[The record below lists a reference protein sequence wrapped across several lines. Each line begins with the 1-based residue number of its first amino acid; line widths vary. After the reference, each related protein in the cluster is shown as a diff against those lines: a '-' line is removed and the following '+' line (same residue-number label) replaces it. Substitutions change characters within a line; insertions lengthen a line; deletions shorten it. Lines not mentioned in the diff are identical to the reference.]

1 MADQQETLA
10 RLADL
15 MERIE
20 TLHAKLYRLEL
31 GVNVKLC
38 RN

>member
-1 MADQQETLA
+1 VADQQETLV

-15 MERIE
+15 VERIE

-31 GVNVKLC
+31 GVNVKLR